1 LSAADPGME
10 IFRGATVGGEAWK
23 PGSPPGDVRAAAAA
37 AQARA
42 GLGTNIGLAAIAAD
56 PREGLASG
64 TVFLSANI
72 DGSEHGSKM
81 TLPPDRPRMREFS
94 VISLL
99 DLLRRALAG

>member
-1 LSAADPGME
+1 M
-10 IFRGATVGGEAWK
+10 
-23 PGSPPGDVRAAAAA
+23 RAAAAA

-56 PREGLASG
+56 PREGLPSG

-72 DGSEHGSKM
+72 DGAEHASKM